1 MGASDA
7 RFIPIRHKAYRVTF
21 PLVDGNGDLVI
32 GATSLDSERSKDG
45 AAFSDCTNETTHIAE
60 GMYYLDLTAE
70 EMDADTVSIVV
81 KSSGATAA
89 KTMPIVLYPQ
99 QTDDLLTGLVRIVE
113 GNSLVG
119 RTGLTSGKIVSDAS
133 GYPEY
138 AAIFT
143 SGGDNLEYDPN
154 QLVGAIIQDL
164 GSEGNEPHG
173 RYFVILGGYFFNDS
187 TDVTE
192 KVFGIAIDERFGCV
206 EDGVVIINNNWG
218 GTDLVEG
225 GNGNG
230 WTFIVAKV
238 AEADAS
244 YPAPGHALDVWIN
257 PSIIRDAMLPV
268 DFDAVYFKQG
278 STDTGV
284 FYPAGKPERPVGDI
298 DDAVLIANYRR
309 IKRIFLGWSSSV
321 SFETFGTGANF
332 LHFIGNTTVRPDGT
346 GGGLN
351 FGSKSFESCIFEN
364 LLVTGTKI
372 AGSCIFRR
380 CYVKALQVNG
390 DEVFEECIV
399 TGAFVGGA
407 SSNWFRK
414 CTFGIPWSSAASYNE
429 NGGSAA
435 ATFMDCHGKL
445 KITNNTSSI
454 IYIYGFQG
462 ELEIDSSC
470 TGGTINIVGGS
481 GKLIDNNGGATV
493 NVEGFQMSDADS
505 VYFDTNSGIS
515 GSDYPDGLPNTPVND
530 IDDAVAIAV
539 ARKLSI
545 IYVSM
550 HAAHSFDAGAS
561 RMRFIGTGNTLWS
574 LDLNGQ
580 VISYCYFEKIA
591 IQGFSAGTSQNT
603 YFLCTVTGWS
613 GRQGDVFISCQLAGT
628 LQPYA
633 KEKFVNCGFGI
644 NGNVIFDFNTNWQ
657 SGPEYLNIQGCNG
670 SITLRNLTIDS
681 DIMIEGFK
689 GDITIDATC
698 TAGTINI
705 RGGSG
710 RLNDNSAGATV
721 NVDGFFEGEEVADLT
736 ALLAQV
742 NDIKSIVSK
751 GHYQGIS
758 WYVDPGAVSGNNTGV
773 SWEDAFLTGEAAM
786 AVAQWGDYIFVRV
799 SNSPDSGSRE
809 FDEDWNVPKGVTV
822 IGCPGATDYLYRN
835 SNIRLAG
842 NSSYPAQPILTLNE
856 GARIER
862 IRVEARVDTKDNINL
877 IEMRRFAVMRRCT
890 IGDIIF
896 ASIQSNILCVK
907 EDFARI
913 EHVRFELNNLY
924 TGKYAI
930 VIEGNRGWLKDC
942 DFSGTQN
949 NDIIHING
957 GNYSHIEGNA
967 FQGIGAGYAA
977 IRITT
982 GVGSNINTNAW
993 SKEIA
998 GSTAKFLNDVGGSE
1012 TLDFNNNEY
1021 ATRVTQRD
1029 MENIIASAGNTG
1041 RRLLKISSEYYEV
1054 VPYDDAA
1061 GAYTHR
1067 RRKLR
1072 SGDSVPGT
1080 PITVIPANSIQHFGS
1095 WADCNA
1101 DGTT

>member
-1 MGASDA
+1 MD
-7 RFIPIRHKAYRVTF
+7 
-21 PLVDGNGDLVI
+21 
-32 GATSLDSERSKDG
+32 
-45 AAFSDCTNETTHIAE
+45 IAE
-60 GMYYLDLTAE
+60 
-70 EMDADTVSIVV
+70 
-81 KSSGATAA
+81 
-89 KTMPIVLYPQ
+89 
-99 QTDDLLTGLVRIVE
+99 
-113 GNSLVG
+113 
-119 RTGLTSGKIVSDAS
+119 
-133 GYPEY
+133 
-138 AAIFT
+138 
-143 SGGDNLEYDPN
+143 
-154 QLVGAIIQDL
+154 
-164 GSEGNEPHG
+164 
-173 RYFVILGGYFFNDS
+173 
-187 TDVTE
+187 
-192 KVFGIAIDERFGCV
+192 
-206 EDGVVIINNNWG
+206 
-218 GTDLVEG
+218 
-225 GNGNG
+225 
-230 WTFIVAKV
+230 
-238 AEADAS
+238 
-244 YPAPGHALDVWIN
+244 
-257 PSIIRDAMLPV
+257 
-268 DFDAVYFKQG
+268 
-278 STDTGV
+278 
-284 FYPAGKPERPVGDI
+284 
-298 DDAVLIANYRR
+298 
-309 IKRIFLGWSSSV
+309 
-321 SFETFGTGANF
+321 
-332 LHFIGNTTVRPDGT
+332 
-346 GGGLN
+346 
-351 FGSKSFESCIFEN
+351 
-364 LLVTGTKI
+364 
-372 AGSCIFRR
+372 
-380 CYVKALQVNG
+380 
-390 DEVFEECIV
+390 
-399 TGAFVGGA
+399 
-407 SSNWFRK
+407 
-414 CTFGIPWSSAASYNE
+414 
-429 NGGSAA
+429 
-435 ATFMDCHGKL
+435 
-445 KITNNTSSI
+445 
-454 IYIYGFQG
+454 
-462 ELEIDSSC
+462 
-470 TGGTINIVGGS
+470 
-481 GKLIDNNGGATV
+481 
-493 NVEGFQMSDADS
+493 
-505 VYFDTNSGIS
+505 
-515 GSDYPDGLPNTPVND
+515 
-530 IDDAVAIAV
+530 
-539 ARKLSI
+539 
-545 IYVSM
+545 
-550 HAAHSFDAGAS
+550 SFDAGAS
-561 RMRFIGTGNTLWS
+561 GFSFVGLTPKRRTLSFNGQTITECYFENFQLTGTNAGQFNKYQNCEMTAASFQGNDIIDNCIFRAGTIIFGLFVAVKCCVFDDSDIDAAGIASNVSLDQCSGKITIKNVTSGDTITIRGFHGDILIASTCTGGTITILDGSGRLTDNSGGTSVTVEAFIVDNDNKIFMDTGSGNGGTNYPVGTAQKPSNDIDNAVTIANARSASSISVIVRSSHQFDAGAAYKRFIGSGNTLWP

-580 VISYCYFEKIA
+580 VVSYCYFEKIY
-591 IQGFSAGTSQNT
+591 IQGACASVSQNT
-603 YFLCTVTGWS
+603 FFLCQISGWTGK
-613 GRQGDVFISCQLAGT
+613 QGDLFISCQLAGT

-644 NGNVIFDFNTNWQ
+644 SGNAIFDFNTNWQ
-657 SGPEYLNIQGCNG
+657 SGPEYLNIQGCHG

-681 DIMIEGFK
+681 NIMIEGFK

-710 RLNDNSAGATV
+710 RLNDNSAGTTV

-751 GHYQGIS
+751 GHYQGVS

-786 AVAQWGDYIFVRV
+786 AIAQWGDYIFIRV

-877 IEMRRFAVMRRCT
+877 IEMRRFSVMRRCT

-930 VIEGNRGWLKDC
+930 VIEGNRSWLKDC

-957 GNYSHIEGNA
+957 GNYSHVEGNA

-993 SKEIA
+993 SKEVA

-1029 MENIIASAGNTG
+1029 MENIMGSAGNTG

-1054 VPYDDAA
+1054 VPYDNAA

-1072 SGDSVPGT
+1072 SGDSIPGT
-1080 PITVIPANSIQHFGS
+1080 PITVIPANSIQHFGD
-1095 WADCNA
+1095 WADCNS